1 MIPVRFDN
9 HFTEWASVL
18 EGITRSPM
26 ADYLSQLHTLDM
38 TGISALSDQLSSL
51 HSVSDIVMRN
61 QDIISGAFAKPHS
74 QISAIQ
80 SAVSLVGTL
89 SGLDGYNR
97 MMENLGNALNMY
109 TSLADQLSIRT
120 DRFSGMMAASEA
132 LRDRLSF
139 IDSLGLDQTRLTSA
153 VGLALQRVYESEE
166 YELEDITPL
175 VAECY
180 EAETEEEKETI
191 KAIVK
196 PAETGEKTE
205 AQKKFS
211 AYVRKIIIFL
221 LGAIATGIIQS
232 SIDRAMNNNPPVI
245 NQYYIQ
251 NITNNLVI
259 EGYDIDNLN
268 GWGYRIVNRDIILRA
283 KPGKSSYVT
292 GRLSKGTIV
301 RVIGKYKK
309 WVEVTWNDDSGEAHF
324 GWIQN
329 YKLSAFSD

>member
-1 MIPVRFDN
+1 MRSDN
-9 HFTEWASVL
+9 HFKEWASVL

-61 QDIISGAFAKPHS
+61 QDIISGAFAIPHS

-80 SAVSLVGTL
+80 SAVSQAGTL

-97 MMENLGNALNMY
+97 MMENLGSALNMY

-120 DRFSGMMAASEA
+120 DQFSGIMAAAEA
-132 LRDRLSF
+132 FRDRLSF

-166 YELEDITPL
+166 YELEDIPPL

-180 EAETEEEKETI
+180 EPETEREREALQAVTAPTERKERTEK
-191 KAIVK
+191 
-196 PAETGEKTE
+196 
-205 AQKKFS
+205 QKEFS
-211 AYVRKIIIFL
+211 AAILTIILFILTPFYNKFADVQL
-221 LGAIATGIIQS
+221 EKVFKS
-232 SIDRAMNNNPPVI
+232 NPPVI

-259 EGYDIDNLN
+259 EGYDVGNLN

>member
-1 MIPVRFDN
+1 MKPVRFDN
-9 HFTEWASVL
+9 HFTDWANVL

-26 ADYLSQLHTLDM
+26 VDYLSQLHTLDM

-61 QDIISGAFAKPHS
+61 QEILSGAFAIPHS

-80 SAVSLVGTL
+80 SAVSQVGT
-89 SGLDGYNR
+89 
-97 MMENLGNALNMY
+97 
-109 TSLADQLSIRT
+109 LSIRT
-120 DRFSGMMAASEA
+120 DQFSGMMAATEA
-132 LRDRLSF
+132 LRDRLSL
-139 IDSLGLDQTRLTSA
+139 IDSLGLDQARLTSA
-153 VGLALQRVYESEE
+153 VGLALQRIQESKE
-166 YELEDITPL
+166 YEIEDIPPL

-180 EAETEEEKETI
+180 EPESEREREALQAVT
-191 KAIVK
+191 A
-196 PAETGEKTE
+196 PAERKERTEK
-205 AQKKFS
+205 QKEFS
-211 AYVRKIIIFL
+211 AAVLTIILFILTPFYNKFADVQL
-221 LGAIATGIIQS
+221 EKVFKS
-232 SIDRAMNNNPPVI
+232 NPPVI

-259 EGYDIDNLN
+259 EGYDVGNLN

-292 GRLSKGTIV
+292 GCLSKGTIV

-309 WVEVTWNDDSGEAHF
+309 WVEITWNDDSGEAHF

>member
-51 HSVSDIVMRN
+51 HSVSNIVMRN
-61 QDIISGAFAKPHS
+61 QNIISGAFAIPHS

-80 SAVSLVGTL
+80 SAVSQVGTL
-89 SGLDGYNR
+89 SGLVGYNR

-120 DRFSGMMAASEA
+120 YRFSGMMAASEA
-132 LRDRLSF
+132 FRDRLSF

-196 PAETGEKTE
+196 PAETGEETE

-211 AYVRKIIIFL
+211 AYVLKIIIVL
-221 LGAIATGIIQS
+221 LEAIAPVIIQS

-259 EGYDIDNLN
+259 EGYDIGNLN

-292 GRLSKGTIV
+292 GRLLKGTIV

>member
-1 MIPVRFDN
+1 MRFDN
-9 HFTEWASVL
+9 HFTEWACVL

-51 HSVSDIVMRN
+51 HSVSDNVMRN
-61 QDIISGAFAKPHS
+61 QDIISGAFAIPHS

-80 SAVSLVGTL
+80 SAVSQVRTL

-97 MMENLGNALNMY
+97 MMENLGSALNMY

-120 DRFSGMMAASEA
+120 DQFTGMMAATEA

-139 IDSLGLDQTRLTSA
+139 IDSLGLDLTRLTSA

-211 AYVRKIIIFL
+211 AYVWRVIVFL
-221 LGAIATGIIQS
+221 LGAIASGFIQS
-232 SIDRAMNNNPPVI
+232 GIDKLMNDNPPVI

-251 NITNNLVI
+251 NITNNLVV
-259 EGYDIDNLN
+259 EGYDVANLN
-268 GWGYRIVNRDIILRA
+268 VWGYRIANRDIVLRA
-283 KPGKSSYVT
+283 KPGQSSHVT
-292 GRLSKGTIV
+292 GRLSKGKIV
-301 RVIGKYKK
+301 RVIGKYRK
-309 WVEVTWNDDSGEAHF
+309 WVEVTWNDDIGEAHF

>member
-1 MIPVRFDN
+1 MRFDN

-61 QDIISGAFAKPHS
+61 QDIISGAFAIPHS

-80 SAVSLVGTL
+80 SAVSQVRTL

-97 MMENLGNALNMY
+97 MMENLGSALNMY

-120 DRFSGMMAASEA
+120 DQFTGMMAATEA

-211 AYVRKIIIFL
+211 AYVWRVIVFL
-221 LGAIATGIIQS
+221 LGAIASGFIQS
-232 SIDRAMNNNPPVI
+232 GIDKLMNDNPPVI

-251 NITNNLVI
+251 NITNNLVV
-259 EGYDIDNLN
+259 EGYDVANLN
-268 GWGYRIVNRDIILRA
+268 VWGYRIANRDIVLRA
-283 KPGKSSYVT
+283 KPGQS
-292 GRLSKGTIV
+292 
-301 RVIGKYKK
+301 
-309 WVEVTWNDDSGEAHF
+309 
-324 GWIQN
+324 
-329 YKLSAFSD
+329 

>member
-18 EGITRSPM
+18 EEITRSPM

-38 TGISALSDQLSSL
+38 IGISALSDQLSSL

-61 QDIISGAFAKPHS
+61 QDIISGAFAIPHS

-80 SAVSLVGTL
+80 SAVSQIGTL
-89 SGLDGYNR
+89 SGVDGYNR
-97 MMENLGNALNMY
+97 IMENLGSALNMY
-109 TSLADQLSIRT
+109 SSFADQLSIRA
-120 DRFSGMMAASEA
+120 DQLSGIMAATEA
-132 LRDRLSF
+132 FRDRLSF
-139 IDSLGLDQTRLTSA
+139 IDSLGLDQARLTSA
-153 VGLALQRVYESEE
+153 VGLALQRIRESKE
-166 YELEDITPL
+166 YEIEDISPL

-180 EAETEEEKETI
+180 EPETEEERDVLQSVVAGTETKERTEKQKNFYAAILTI
-191 KAIVK
+191 ILFILNPFYSKLVDA
-196 PAETGEKTE
+196 GLEKV
-205 AQKKFS
+205 F
-211 AYVRKIIIFL
+211 R
-221 LGAIATGIIQS
+221 
-232 SIDRAMNNNPPVI
+232 DNPPII

-259 EGYDIDNLN
+259 EGYDVGNLN
-268 GWGYRIVNRDIILRA
+268 GWGYRIVNRDLILRA
-283 KPGKSSYVT
+283 RSGKSSYVT